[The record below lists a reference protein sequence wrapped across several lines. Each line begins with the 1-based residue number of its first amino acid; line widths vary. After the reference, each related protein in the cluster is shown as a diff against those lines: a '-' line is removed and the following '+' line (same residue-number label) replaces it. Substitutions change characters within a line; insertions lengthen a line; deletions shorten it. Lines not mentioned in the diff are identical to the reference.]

1 MQQKKK
7 KKIYLTQ
14 NEIQKLIDKKKDDV
28 NVDSDLEDNL
38 SELLEDDNQEVS
50 DDLDQADQ
58 IEPTTPK
65 KKTSKKKIFVIILTM
80 LRQVE
85 LIEKGKILRSLCTR
99 RIA

>member
-1 MQQKKK
+1 M
-7 KKIYLTQ
+7 TQ

-65 KKTSKKKIFVIILTM
+65 KKKKK
-80 LRQVE
+80 
-85 LIEKGKILRSLCTR
+85 KKSLS
-99 RIA
+99 

>member
-1 MQQKKK
+1 M
-7 KKIYLTQ
+7 TQ

-58 IEPTTPK
+58 IEPTTP
-65 KKTSKKKIFVIILTM
+65 
-80 LRQVE
+80 
-85 LIEKGKILRSLCTR
+85 
-99 RIA
+99 

>member
-1 MQQKKK
+1 MTILKRKTPGQKKKK

-65 KKTSKKKIFVIILTM
+65 KTSKK
-80 LRQVE
+80 
-85 LIEKGKILRSLCTR
+85 SLS
-99 RIA
+99 